1 MIGLSVIAVM
11 LGTTVS
17 VLVSVVLTL
26 SVHQT
31 PLCAASLHQALRFS
45 KLHQMYTLYRIET
58 STLCVY
64 RWPQLNLSDVAT
76 IYPGRGISDAVID
89 FS

>member
-31 PLCAASLHQALRFS
+31 PLCAARLHQALRFS